1 MLMDTSSSADD
12 SDSDAESFDYSLEIS
27 GENLE
32 DLLAYD
38 DLFLDYFNAFLA
50 LPVFPQA
57 LVYNRLTGA
66 FEEVDDGGPMEQPP
80 TSYGATD
87 AEREKMLEW
96 ARQERLPMFLKTQL
110 FRELKLVKLLLRP
123 LEERQS
129 ASRGS
134 SRNLRGYSRQTET
147 YVSSLSNSVDNSAHG
162 ALDDDDLWGE
172 LHYSALYRYQRPG
185 SRALSVPI
193 KCIHD
198 DQAYDEEESDDYY
211 YVSRKTGSSAGKSQQ
226 RMTSTAGAKSAADKR
241 TSTEKRAARISSKV
255 EVIPPASKSGK
266 TRSSQYTKG
275 PPASST
281 EEMFKKGARALSAP
295 ITYAH
300 FLSMPPPMD
309 FADFDAMFGEEEPEP
324 TGQAYV
330 TFEDDHVSDE
340 QTETDVRNMEG
351 RFKMTVQQMK
361 EHILCSRVGFEQFRE
376 FIRDTSGCVLL
387 DFWLDCE
394 NFKDTMEDF
403 DELKQGEIA
412 SMLYRD
418 IQDKYKLKLTQDAKE
433 QIVRSTS
440 NMTLSHTIF
449 LRTQYDVLRRL
460 RAYWLPRF
468 LTHCERT
475 DTLDLEAKEQET
487 PTATRVLRPLRPS
500 RPQVALFPTISLVNS
515 MPVLPE
521 EARNFSF
528 SKTRGTDGRT
538 SSLGR
543 SASSVPARSHH
554 KGSNRQSWRR
564 RTLSSAPISNYSRQ
578 SLLSRSTKDRFLLS
592 LTQDRMAGGPFQRY
606 LSKRLGDEQ
615 LLSCLLFWQDVTE
628 YGATEDRSAD
638 RLLRLCHAWNI
649 YNKFLSEDSPHKVE
663 ISEQDRLN
671 LHKTLQSARDFIE
684 ASVFDTAKVLA
695 VTKLEKAWVRF
706 LKEDLKAFLDCRVRV
721 GGESPPSTAEAIEI
735 TVTDQD
741 VLIKRP
747 RPWVRRL
754 QPIRIPG
761 SAASERARRL
771 QKALLLAEDIDDERR
786 AQKRKKRKEKRKE
799 MERERRKAIRAAYAR
814 QREAKKKVSVTNEK
828 PKSAEGGGVEE
839 AADTV
844 DTGGEEEKEKKG
856 VTYQDLSAN
865 RQVMSMFRKY
875 LTEHENNKDVQ
886 NLMHLYQEIEAYWNS
901 KDSKQKKESMAAHIF
916 KTYLDPQS
924 KKYTQTNERI
934 GQRLNAEKERPK
946 SGTLREIQRFVL
958 PRVEE
963 TFKEFLA
970 HQAGE
975 LGVSPQDL
983 ASMSQVEL
991 TMRMGSDQS
1000 LYSGWQKAGFKGAS
1014 RGKAGNEKKKGDGD
1028 NNNDDDDDNDNDE
1041 KKKKGGGN
1049 KIGTMQFSSVKV
1061 NLFEGGREARAR
1073 RSRGGPGSKGQRGAE
1088 GVRGRGKLRRGDSAV
1103 VTILEGRE
1111 REGEPKTDSQAT
1123 ESGQQSAGEV
1133 TSQTGSRLA
1142 DATPITGRKGRR
1154 SKATGRSQPS
1164 RDDKNEFLH
1173 ALGQSAAGQPTVPML
1188 YFYKYVLKHGEE
1200 DGMPQLDKDL
1210 FFYIEVQK
1218 FKDCSHAFSDEE
1230 MMKRKVQSIV
1240 DCFLDSVYSP
1250 TLQVD
1255 ITSEMH
1261 TKTMKAAQRYLGGKD
1276 VTPSLFDE
1284 AQFYVFKELLPYWA
1298 GFRKSR
1304 GIPDQPKKRPV
1315 TKYEK
1320 MLKKRLETIENYEIP
1335 SKDFILPQ
1343 IPEGAVPSYTIS
1355 LADGVKY
1362 REMTESAGP
1371 TPLPDT
1377 RDRGSRLTVAPSVE
1391 NMSRKGRRTSVA
1403 KETLVTR

>member
-1 MLMDTSSSADD
+1 MESGSSADD
-12 SDSDAESFDYSLEIS
+12 SDSDAESFDFCLEIS

-66 FEEVDDGGPMEQPP
+66 FEEVEEEDPLDQHP

-96 ARQERLPMFLKTQL
+96 ARHERLPMFLKTQL

-147 YVSSLSNSVDNSAHG
+147 YVSSLSNSVDNSAPDVM
-162 ALDDDDLWGE
+162 DDEDLWGE

-198 DQAYDEEESDDYY
+198 DLSSSYEDEDDDSFYM
-211 YVSRKTGSSAGKSQQ
+211 SLKTPSSKKQQ
-226 RMTSTAGAKSAADKR
+226 RKMSSGAKSAGKHA
-241 TSTEKRAARISSKV
+241 STEKRAARISSKV
-255 EVIPPASKSGK
+255 EVIPPAEKSGK
-266 TRSSQYTKG
+266 TRSSQRTKG

-281 EEMFKKGARALSAP
+281 EEAFKKGARALSAP

-300 FLSMPPPMD
+300 FLKMPPMD
-309 FADFDAMFGEEEPEP
+309 FADFDAMFGEDEPEP
-324 TGQAYV
+324 TGQTYV

-351 RFKMTVQQMK
+351 RFKMTLQQMK
-361 EHILCSRVGFEQFRE
+361 EHILCLRPGFEQYRDFL
-376 FIRDTSGCVLL
+376 RDTSGRVLL

-394 NFKDTMEDF
+394 DFKDMMEDF
-403 DELKQGEIA
+403 DDHKQREIA
-412 SMLYRD
+412 TMLFRD

-433 QIVRSTS
+433 QITRSTS
-440 NMTLSHTIF
+440 NMALSHTIF

-468 LTHCERT
+468 LTHLERT
-475 DTLDLEAKEQET
+475 NTLDLDAKVQEP
-487 PTATRVLRPLRPS
+487 PTAAKGLRPLRPS
-500 RPQVALFPTISLVNS
+500 RPQAALFPTISLVNS

-528 SKTRGTDGRT
+528 SNPRGGEGGRGSLSNVTR
-538 SSLGR
+538 SST
-543 SASSVPARSHH
+543 SVPLRGPH
-554 KGSNRQSWRR
+554 KANSRHGWRR
-564 RTLSSAPISNYSRQ
+564 RTVSSATLSNTYSRQ
-578 SLLSRSTKDRFLLS
+578 NLMSRHTKDRFLLS
-592 LTQDRMAGGPFQRY
+592 LAQDRVAGGPFQRY

-649 YNKFLSEDSPHKVE
+649 YNKYLSEDSRHKVE

-671 LHKTLQSARDFIE
+671 LHNTLQSAREFIE
-684 ASVFDTAKVLA
+684 ASIFDKAKTLA

-706 LKEDLKAFLDCRVRV
+706 LKEDLKTFLDCRVRV

-747 RPWVRRL
+747 RPWVRR
-754 QPIRIPG
+754 IPG
-761 SAASERARRL
+761 SAASERALRL
-771 QKALLLAEDIDDERR
+771 RKALLMAEDIDDERR
-786 AQKRKKRKEKRKE
+786 AQRRKEAQEKRKE
-799 MERERRKAIRAAYAR
+799 MERERRKAVRAAYAR
-814 QREAKKKVSVTNEK
+814 QREAKKKGGAVSPEK
-828 PKSAEGGGVEE
+828 AKGAEEGGEE
-839 AADTV
+839 ASTV
-844 DTGGEEEKEKKG
+844 DGAVPEEEEKEKKG

-875 LTEHENNKDVQ
+875 LSDQDSSSKEVQ
-886 NLMHLYQEIEAYWNS
+886 NLMHLYQEIEAYWAT
-901 KDSKQKKESMAAHIF
+901 KDSKQKKDAVAAHIY
-916 KTYLDPQS
+916 KTYLDPQA
-924 KKYTQTNERI
+924 KKYTQTSERI
-934 GQRLNAEKERPK
+934 SQRLNSEKERPRT
-946 SGTLREIQRFVL
+946 GTLKEIQRSVL

-963 TFKEFLA
+963 TFKDFLTQ
-970 HQAGE
+970 QAEE
-975 LGVSPQDL
+975 LGVNPADL
-983 ASMSQVEL
+983 ASMSQAEL

-1000 LYSGWQKAGFKGAS
+1000 LYSGWQKSGFKGHS
-1014 RGKAGNEKKKGDGD
+1014 RGKADVDKKD
-1028 NNNDDDDDNDNDE
+1028 NNISNNNNNNNNNKKDDSNEDNRA
-1041 KKKKGGGN
+1041 KKKGGGN
-1049 KIGTMQFSSVKV
+1049 KIGTMEFSSVKV
-1061 NLFEGGREARAR
+1061 NVFEASRDTKAAR
-1073 RSRGGPGSKGQRGAE
+1073 RLRGKGDPAQTKAVSFRGKGKPRRGA
-1088 GVRGRGKLRRGDSAV
+1088 SAV
-1103 VTILEGRE
+1103 VDFALPEDEEGK
-1111 REGEPKTDSQAT
+1111 GAVPKADSQAT
-1123 ESGQQSAGEV
+1123 ESGLLSGEGA
-1133 TSQTGSRLA
+1133 SQTSRHGEASNL
-1142 DATPITGRKGRR
+1142 TPFPSIRR
-1154 SKATGRSQPS
+1154 SKRGKATGRAQPS
-1164 RDDKNEFLH
+1164 REDRSEFLQ
-1173 ALGQSAAGQPTVPML
+1173 ALGLSAAGQPTISML
-1188 YFYKYVLKHGEE
+1188 YFYKYLLKHGEE
-1200 DGMPQLDKDL
+1200 DGMPLLDKDL

-1218 FKDCSHAFSDEE
+1218 FKDISHQYSDEE
-1230 MMKRKVQSIV
+1230 MLKRKVQSVV

-1250 TLQVD
+1250 SLQID

-1261 TKTMKAAQRYLGGKD
+1261 VKTMKTAQRYQGGKD
-1276 VTPSLFDE
+1276 VMPSLFDE

-1298 GFRKSR
+1298 GFRKFQ
-1304 GIPDQPKKRPV
+1304 GTPDQPKKRPV
-1315 TKYEK
+1315 NKYQK
-1320 MLKKRLETIENYEIP
+1320 MLKKRLENIENYEIP
-1335 SKDFILPQ
+1335 SKDFHLPR
-1343 IPEGAVPSYTIS
+1343 IPEGAVPSYTIT

-1362 REMTESAGP
+1362 RVLTFSVE
-1371 TPLPDT
+1371 
-1377 RDRGSRLTVAPSVE
+1377 RLTSI
-1391 NMSRKGRRTSVA
+1391 
-1403 KETLVTR
+1403 